1 MFSPEE
7 LNQAMKLDWPNQR
20 IVDWH
25 PAHLE
30 LIELNKLMQLIVNCL
45 MIILSTSQVLLQK
58 VTVLQLCKK
67 RSMQCLVYGNYGM
80 EFMKHG

>member
-30 LIELNKLMQLIVNCL
+30 LIELNQFDAANSKLFDDYTKYLSSFVTKGYSFTAMQEKIYAMFGVWKLWD
-45 MIILSTSQVLLQK
+45 
-58 VTVLQLCKK
+58 
-67 RSMQCLVYGNYGM
+67 
-80 EFMKHG
+80 